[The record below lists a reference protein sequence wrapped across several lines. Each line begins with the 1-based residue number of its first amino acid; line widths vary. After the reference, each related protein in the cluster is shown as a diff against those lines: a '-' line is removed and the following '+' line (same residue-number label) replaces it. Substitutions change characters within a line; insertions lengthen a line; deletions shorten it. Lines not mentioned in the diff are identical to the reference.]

1 MGFSRSMS
9 KPGRG
14 ALLDNGGRIKGYG
27 IAIDYLD
34 GWAHDARLFDR
45 SPALSVEKVRRGGF
59 DSSSHRRFGF
69 VEFHGEGTLPKTGLL
84 RYVGDVFCVDRRV
97 AEFIWQAAIEK
108 IERDA
113 ARGGAA

>member
-1 MGFSRSMS
+1 
-9 KPGRG
+9 
-14 ALLDNGGRIKGYG
+14 
-27 IAIDYLD
+27 
-34 GWAHDARLFDR
+34 
-45 SPALSVEKVRRGGF
+45 
-59 DSSSHRRFGF
+59 
-69 VEFHGEGTLPKTGLL
+69 LL

>member
-1 MGFSRSMS
+1 MGFSRSIS
-9 KPGRG
+9 KQGRG

-45 SPALSVEKVRRGGF
+45 PPVLSVEKVQRSGF
-59 DSSSHRRFGF
+59 ESNGHRRFGF
-69 VEFHGEGTLPKTGLL
+69 VEFHGEGTPPQTGLL

-108 IERDA
+108 IERDTPH
-113 ARGGAA
+113 GGAA